1 MTNKL
6 YASIMNEA
14 MNREFGDLDEV
25 EFEGMD
31 ERYDEIYDAVTSAGC
46 ADNTYRKFITF
57 LLTHKRAGR
66 VQIQKFFL
74 SIIPNGDLNY
84 ILFNN

>member
-1 MTNKL
+1 MNKFSA
-6 YASIMNEA
+6 YIITEA
-14 MNREFGDLDEV
+14 NNRGFGDLNDV
-25 EFEGMD
+25 ELEGIE

-46 ADNTYRKFITF
+46 ADNTYRKFIMF
-57 LLTHKRAGR
+57 LLSHKRAGR

-74 SIIPNGDLNY
+74 SIISNGDLNY